1 MAAPRSLPPDRITR
15 QKIID
20 SALRLYAQNGI
31 DGVPVRALTSDAGVN
46 VAAVHYHFGG
56 TEALAEAVFGE
67 LSERINA
74 QRVMALEAIT
84 ADASRAGRKPEVR
97 AIVQAFV
104 APYVGPDAATE
115 GRLLAQLILKH
126 RLSPSPM
133 TERVVGKHFD
143 PMAKKFVAALLQALP
158 EVPASVMAMRYML
171 MVSTVVLSLSDRG
184 RAQRLQRLAGRA
196 ARDDLQTME
205 AALVDFIVA
214 GLRAP
219 VSKP

>member
-1 MAAPRSLPPDRITR
+1 MAPPRSLPPDRITR

-20 SALRLYAQNGI
+20 SALKLYALKGI

-74 QRVMALEAIT
+74 QRVEALEAIT
-84 ADASRAGRKPEVR
+84 ADAAQAGRRPAVS
-97 AIVQAFV
+97 AIVQVFV
-104 APYVGPDAATE
+104 APYVGPDASTE

-143 PMAKKFVAALLQALP
+143 PMAKKFVAALQAALP
-158 EVPASVMAMRYML
+158 EIPPGLMFMRYML

-184 RAQRLQRLAGRA
+184 RTERLQRLAGKKA
-196 ARDDLQTME
+196 ARQDMQPME
-205 AALVDFIVA
+205 TALVDFIVG

-219 VSKP
+219 VS